1 MGDGW
6 RGVGFQVADGWR
18 GVGLQVADGWRG
30 GLQMD
35 GEGWGFKWVMVG
47 LEVADGWRGWGF
59 KYVENCTLAQTTLTY
74 TQYIHYTHAHI
85 QTHPV
90 ILRYCGEAGPPAL
103 PDRPEE
109 LPVGLQVCQPVR
121 GGPQPTDC

>member
-1 MGDGW
+1 MG
-6 RGVGFQVADGWR
+6 DGWR

-30 GLQMD
+30 VGLQM
-35 GEGWGFKWVMVG
+35 GNGWRGVG
-47 LEVADGWRGWGF
+47 LQVADGWRGAGLQVCG
-59 KYVENCTLAQTTLTY
+59 KLHLSSDYPH
-74 TQYIHYTHAHI
+74 IHYTHTHI
-85 QTHPV
+85 QTYPV

-121 GGPQPTDC
+121 GGPQPPDC